1 MSKEEQ
7 AKVILES
14 LDAYVNVNWNMED
27 VYLKAIIEGL
37 DKIQKSDI
45 KKSYGDFSLG
55 FFYIP
60 TNESALAKTERNQ
73 QGNWRSPCAT
83 LVVPTTRDLT
93 IQSKK

>member
-45 KKSYGDFSLG
+45 KKS
-55 FFYIP
+55 
-60 TNESALAKTERNQ
+60 
-73 QGNWRSPCAT
+73 
-83 LVVPTTRDLT
+83 
-93 IQSKK
+93 